1 MRARRIQSNAFI
13 LLSLLTLL
21 SMKAVPL
28 YAEKQDHVA
37 QQADKDSSE
46 GLWVSPIY
54 YDPLKQTASEEDEN
68 EDHQYIV
75 KYKDG
80 SQMFEDRLHEA
91 RRRLSVDSSDSPS
104 KVDYFL
110 PVAYHVEVMT
120 LTTQELK
127 EWENN
132 KEVDYVEKGK

>member
-54 YDPLKQTASEEDEN
+54 FNQTASEEDEN

-104 KVDYFL
+104 KYYDFI
-110 PVAYHVEVMT
+110 PGENAEVIT